1 MPVRRTMLLLLL
13 VWLWSVIACRTAA
26 PLHASPEPTPPTPRL
41 FIGLGVP
48 SSVVL
53 CVQVDPNR
61 WSCSTIGELRAFLAT
76 VERL

>member
-1 MPVRRTMLLLLL
+1 MSVRQTILILALIWMLA
-13 VWLWSVIACRTAA
+13 ACRTAA
-26 PLHASPEPTPPTPRL
+26 PLHASPQPSPPSPRL

-61 WSCSTIGELRAFLAT
+61 WSCSTVGELRAFLAT